1 MSKRATAYLFI
12 ISLDDDDDL
21 HLFSPVHHHH
31 HHQHSCRETGHTL
44 DIQYPPR
51 IHTRIATA

>member
-1 MSKRATAYLFI
+1 MSKRATAYLF

-51 IHTRIATA
+51 IHTRIAIA